1 MENFKNPI
9 FLEFWA
15 ITNFSVFRFYLD
27 FSIIYY
33 HTITKKKKTTTTK
46 TKADGKKWKMAYL
59 LVQVLK
65 YEDKK
70 AKVASIKILVDL
82 DVS

>member
-9 FLEFWA
+9 FWAFWA

-33 HTITKKKKTTTTK
+33 HAITKKKNNYNHKTTTTK
-46 TKADGKKWKMAYL
+46 TKADEKKWKMA
-59 LVQVLK
+59 
-65 YEDKK
+65 
-70 AKVASIKILVDL
+70 
-82 DVS
+82 

>member
-1 MENFKNPI
+1 
-9 FLEFWA
+9 
-15 ITNFSVFRFYLD
+15 
-27 FSIIYY
+27 
-33 HTITKKKKTTTTK
+33 
-46 TKADGKKWKMAYL
+46 MAYL